1 MINTWYIIFRYVWQ
15 TIWTKLRMVHQQVV
29 ASTWAR
35 DSHDLFDFEASQ
47 LQTFLAEVVRD
58 HVQCH
63 PERLCIVAPSWLI
76 KEVLHCPEFGQVCS
90 LWYRCCALRFV
101 IHVRVVHLAK
111 TKCFGFRGP
120 DAHRHWTSTSRH
132 CIRSWQSFKAGANVQ
147 KNSVLEKLWIFWLK
161 LTYCFPSFPVMFS
174 HSQVANQCFAWF
186 SERDATGWTRC
197 GLLRAGSMA
206 MLKFSCCLTNV

>member
-1 MINTWYIIFRYVWQ
+1 
-15 TIWTKLRMVHQQVV
+15 MVHHLQICLANYLDEV
-29 ASTWAR
+29 ANGTSAGSCQHVGTWLSRPLWLWSKSAADVPSWGR
-35 DSHDLFDFEASQ
+35 EITCNVIL
-47 LQTFLAEVVRD
+47 
-58 HVQCH
+58 

-132 CIRSWQSFKAGANVQ
+132 CIRQSFKAGA
-147 KNSVLEKLWIFWLK
+147 KLWIFWLK
-161 LTYCFPSFPVMFS
+161 LTYCFPSFPVMS